1 MNFIFLWS
9 ASVVFALL
17 SAGSVERARGAGS
30 YPQRVCVGGPEHL
43 GGSKIFAR
51 CCLMSVGHTLC
62 VPGDIEEDR
71 AVISGSEVS
80 LTLSSN
86 DSCVLVTWHSSQCVK
101 GRCIVAYSLLGYEYY
116 RQHVRDGVT
125 MAVVD
130 TRQLLSGIY
139 VLRLE
144 TQEGRPLGYARL
156 VVAPGQEERS

>member
-17 SAGSVERARGAGS
+17 SSSSVEKARDTGP
-30 YPQRVCVGGPEHL
+30 YPQRICMGRPEYL
-43 GGSKIFAR
+43 CGAKIF
-51 CCLMSVGHTLC
+51 

-156 VVAPGQEERS
+156 VVAHGQEERS

>member
-17 SAGSVERARGAGS
+17 SSGSVEKARDTGP
-30 YPQRVCVGGPEHL
+30 YPQRICMGRPEHL
-43 GGSKIFAR
+43 YGAKIFAR

-156 VVAPGQEERS
+156 VVAHGQEERS

>member
-1 MNFIFLWS
+1 MNFIFLSS

-17 SAGSVERARGAGS
+17 SSSSVEKARDPGP
-30 YPQRVCVGGPEHL
+30 YPQRICMGRPEYL
-43 GGSKIFAR
+43 CGAKIFAR

-156 VVAPGQEERS
+156 VVAHGQEERS